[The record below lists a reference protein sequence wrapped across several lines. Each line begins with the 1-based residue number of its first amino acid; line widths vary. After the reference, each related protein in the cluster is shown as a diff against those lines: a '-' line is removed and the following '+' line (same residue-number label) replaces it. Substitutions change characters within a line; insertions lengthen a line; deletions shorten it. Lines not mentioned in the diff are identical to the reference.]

1 MLIITFIYTAQI
13 QLYSFLKDLKI
24 YLTIKNLKIYRKKQ
38 KKKRARP
45 TRWLYLW
52 VPWQNP
58 NWNPILRVHLVLN
71 SHKLPFLDF
80 KLSQAETTWPVPIK
94 QYMIDIVH
102 GKYATGQT
110 YNHCHKCW
118 ESCFFY
124 LFFPSFPRPW
134 PNIEQK
140 FNVCGW
146 NCSVVP
152 TRQDLTWLPVQTA
165 HILFLQHNWCKCQ
178 NPLQNPKMLSPHWLY
193 RNQAKRLERET
204 VNIIHLINFRVQPN
218 CCLISLRLVKQPIAL
233 YFSIFKLQVASW
245 QVTFSEIK
253 NM

>member
-24 YLTIKNLKIYRKKQ
+24 YLTIKDLKIYRKKQ
-38 KKKRARP
+38 QKKRARP
-45 TRWLYLW
+45 ARWLYLYI
-52 VPWQNP
+52 
-58 NWNPILRVHLVLN
+58 ILV
-71 SHKLPFLDF
+71 
-80 KLSQAETTWPVPIK
+80 Q

-118 ESCFFY
+118 ESCSFY

-140 FNVCGW
+140 FNVCGR